1 MSYEAIFNCFNI
13 LDYITFEKEIKSNRI
28 EYFVVYLTITSF
40 VLKVMTHFFSNIVL
54 FKIVPY
60 WSTTPN
66 TTKHAGDIYIYL
78 KNPNAHLN
86 LTYFSLFVYMYKTC
100 QKFGMIMFCLYFWK
114 SLILSMA
121 AFIWSKY
128 SKNSNNVKYYNN

>member
-1 MSYEAIFNCFNI
+1 MSYEAMFNCFNI

-60 WSTTPN
+60 
-66 TTKHAGDIYIYL
+66 
-78 KNPNAHLN
+78 
-86 LTYFSLFVYMYKTC
+86 
-100 QKFGMIMFCLYFWK
+100 
-114 SLILSMA
+114 
-121 AFIWSKY
+121 
-128 SKNSNNVKYYNN
+128 

>member
-1 MSYEAIFNCFNI
+1 MFNCFNI

-28 EYFVVYLTITSF
+28 EYFIVYLTITSF

-60 WSTTPN
+60 WPTTPN

-86 LTYFSLFVYMYKTC
+86 LTSFSLFVFMYNTY
-100 QKFGMIMFCLYFWK
+100 QKFGIIMFCLYFWK
-114 SLILSMA
+114 SLILPMA